1 MSDEVHK
8 FQIKTLALDGKDV
21 GLISG
26 MIHARTK
33 LGTDGDGLMD
43 WNGSGLAREVP
54 RSEVRH
60 LMQVRATTKDQRT
73 LSGEA
78 WVGAAGNQFDI
89 QGNGEMSVS

>member
-1 MSDEVHK
+1 MSDEIHK

-26 MIHARTK
+26 VIHARTK
-33 LGTDGDGLMD
+33 LGSDGDGLMD

-54 RSEVRH
+54 TSEVRL
-60 LMQVRATTKDQRT
+60 LMQVRATTKDQRI

-78 WVGAAGNQFDI
+78 WVGSDGDQFDI
-89 QGNGEMSVS
+89 QGDGEMSVS